1 MYLYY
6 IELIM
11 TIQERLSKTESQE
24 PKEEKL
30 DALLRERQ
38 SVTHELSQIDQKIRD
53 CEETLK
59 NV

>member
-1 MYLYY
+1 
-6 IELIM
+6 M

>member
-1 MYLYY
+1 MYY

-11 TIQERLSKTESQE
+11 TIQERLSKTESQGQ
-24 PKEEKL
+24 KEEKL

-38 SVTHELSQIDQKIRD
+38 SVTHELLQIDQKIRD

>member
-1 MYLYY
+1 
-6 IELIM
+6 M
-11 TIQERLSKTESQE
+11 TIQERLSKTESQGQ
-24 PKEEKL
+24 KEEKL

-38 SVTHELSQIDQKIRD
+38 SVTHELLQIDQKIRD